1 MEGENILRVAMFVAL
16 VFGLSVFGYSSMTGS
31 DDAGTSDDVIEV
43 EDGQTQSEDGG
54 GRGFTYAEGTDSYV
68 GKGTKNDEGLYEM
81 VRDRWKNVSE
91 PLFED
96 VSHRMGFNYSAS
108 GTRRYGENLIQG
120 VYISDV
126 NNDLRADV
134 LAIGGDSPVLFENT
148 GDGFV
153 RVREFGKNA
162 SSALFFDYDN
172 DGWDDLYLLS
182 DEDPTFYENEGGGF
196 TETEVGLGTQYASV
210 RGAAAA
216 DYTGNGCLDVFVIQ
230 ANDWKTHRPEGH
242 DKFVP
247 IEKDNGKRNRLFKG
261 NCEEFTETT
270 EKAGIEG
277 EAWSLATSF
286 VDLTNDGYPDI
297 HIANDFNNDVVYI
310 NNGDGTF
317 DRNVL
322 SNTTNRN
329 AMSSEI
335 ADINGDGYLDIF
347 VSNIYDTNS
356 TRFGGRTEGNNLL
369 INQGKGEFVDKA
381 EEYGVQISGW
391 GWAATVQDYDNDGYL
406 DMYQSLSNL
415 AKMGSAYWDG
425 GEDGFNLVNSTATG
439 FKQTFSVGAAA
450 LDYNLDG
457 NLDIAV
463 AYNDIDFVE
472 DESMGEYGLY
482 ENVQET
488 GNPLQI
494 ALQSDENGSI
504 LGTEVVAETGNR
516 SQRRVMHSFADFRSQ
531 DARVLHFGLGNA
543 ETVDKLRIEYPDG
556 LKQVVRNVSTD
567 QRLEISRSG
576 VKRRISLNRSGR

>member
-31 DDAGTSDDVIEV
+31 DNTGSSDGVIEV
-43 EDGQTQSEDGG
+43 EGGQTQSEDGDEEV
-54 GRGFTYAEGTDSYV
+54 FKYTDGTDPYGEQKAGNGETLS
-68 GKGTKNDEGLYEM
+68 ERM
-81 VRDRWKNVSE
+81 RDRWEDVDG

-96 VSHRMGFNYSAS
+96 VSQQSGFDYSAD
-108 GTRRYGENLIQG
+108 GVRKYGENLIQG
-120 VYISDV
+120 VYLSDV
-126 NNDLRADV
+126 NNDLRTDI
-134 LAIGGDSPVLFENT
+134 LAIGGDEPVLFENT
-148 GDGFV
+148 GEGFV
-153 RVREFGKNA
+153 QGQTFDKNA

-172 DGWDDLYLLS
+172 DGWDDLYILS
-182 DEDPTFYENEGGGF
+182 DEDPTFYENEGGEF
-196 TETEVGLGTQYASV
+196 TETEVGLGSQYASV

-242 DKFVP
+242 DKFVS
-247 IEKDNGKRNRLFKG
+247 IKEDNGNKNRLFKG
-261 NCEEFTETT
+261 NCESFVETT
-270 EKAGIEG
+270 IEADIEG

-297 HIANDFNNDVVYI
+297 HVANDFNNDVVYI

-335 ADINGDGYLDIF
+335 ADVNGDGYLDIF

-369 INQGKGEFVDKA
+369 INQGNGEFVDKA
-381 EEYGVQISGW
+381 EEFGVQMSGW
-391 GWAATVQDYDNDGYL
+391 GWAATVQDYDNDRYL
-406 DMYQSLSNL
+406 EMYQSLSNL
-415 AKMGSAYWDG
+415 AEMGSAYWDG
-425 GEDGFNLVNSTATG
+425 GEDGFTLVNSTATG
-439 FKQTFSVGAAA
+439 FKQTFSVGAAT

-482 ENVQET
+482 QNVQKT

-494 ALQSDENGSI
+494 VLQSEENGSI

-516 SQRRVMHSFADFRSQ
+516 SQRRVMSTSADFRSQ
-531 DARVLHFGLGNA
+531 DSRVLHFGLGRA
-543 ETVDKLRIEYPDG
+543 DVVDELRIEYPDG
-556 LKQVVRNVSTD
+556 QDQLIQNVSTY
-567 QRLEISRSG
+567 QRVEISRSG
-576 VKRRISLNRSGR
+576 VETRLNLTPE